1 MPETDNT
8 PEPEIKVTDKRH
20 WAQHEDADES
30 ADGDEATESAAY
42 PTIVDEYRQRAE
54 NAEQRLHEY
63 IAAFKRE
70 KEEQEQFRERLTRDV
85 ERRVEL
91 QFGELVGELL
101 QSVDDLDLA
110 LGHMKEVAEA
120 APLVE
125 GVEIARTRFLA
136 ALQRHGVEPIVP
148 DGEEFDPNL
157 AEAMQVEPVEA
168 AEHDGKVIRTLR
180 AGYRLGERVV
190 RPARLAVGKRQS

>member
-1 MPETDNT
+1 MPETDDTN
-8 PEPEIKVTDKRH
+8 EPEIKVTDRRH
-20 WAQHEDADES
+20 WAHDEDADES
-30 ADGDEATESAAY
+30 SDGDEATETTTY

-54 NAEQRLHEY
+54 QAEQQLHEY

-70 KEEQEQFRERLTRDV
+70 KEEQEQFRERMARDV

-125 GVEIARTRFLA
+125 GVEMARSRFLA
-136 ALQRHGVEPIVP
+136 ALERHGVEPIVP

-157 AEAMQVEPVEA
+157 AEAMQVEPVDSA
-168 AEHDGKVIRTLR
+168 GQDGKVIRTLR
-180 AGYRLGERVV
+180 TGYRLGERVI
-190 RPARLAVGKRQS
+190 RPARVAVGKRQG